1 MRWQGDRV
9 SPSRRLDGKF
19 FSQEGRRVTGSQGRR
34 GLSELPALLSVEQAC
49 ELLGL
54 SRSAGYRAAA
64 AGHIPTIRWG
74 HRLYVPTVR
83 LLELLGVVPE
93 DR

>member
-1 MRWQGDRV
+1 MRWQEDRV
-9 SPSRRLDGKF
+9 SPSRCLDGKL
-19 FSQEGRRVTGSQGRR
+19 SDEGGRVTGPQGRP

-74 HRLYVPTVR
+74 HRLYVPTTR
-83 LLELLGVVPE
+83 LLELLGEVSE
-93 DR
+93 R

>member
-1 MRWQGDRV
+1 MRWQEDRV

-19 FSQEGRRVTGSQGRR
+19 SRKKGDGVIGSQGRPC
-34 GLSELPALLSVEQAC
+34 LFELPALLSVEQAC

-74 HRLYVPTVR
+74 HRLYVPTGR
-83 LLELLGVVPE
+83 LLELLGVAAE
-93 DR
+93 R

>member
-1 MRWQGDRV
+1 MV
-9 SPSRRLDGKF
+9 SCPD
-19 FSQEGRRVTGSQGRR
+19 EGGRVTGSKGHP
-34 GLSELPALLSVEQAC
+34 GLAELPALLNVEQAC

-74 HRLYVPTVR
+74 HRLYVPTTR
-83 LLELLGVVPE
+83 LLELLGVVSE
-93 DR
+93 R

>member
-1 MRWQGDRV
+1 M
-9 SPSRRLDGKF
+9 
-19 FSQEGRRVTGSQGRR
+19 TGSQGRP
-34 GLSELPALLSVEQAC
+34 GLFELPALLSIDQAC

-74 HRLYVPTVR
+74 HRLYVPTAR
-83 LLELLGVVPE
+83 LLQLVGVASE
-93 DR
+93 R

>member
-1 MRWQGDRV
+1 
-9 SPSRRLDGKF
+9 
-19 FSQEGRRVTGSQGRR
+19 VTGSKGHP
-34 GLSELPALLSVEQAC
+34 GLTEFPGLLSIDQAR

-74 HRLYVPTVR
+74 HRLYVPTAR
-83 LLELLGVVPE
+83 LLELLGLVPE

>member
-1 MRWQGDRV
+1 M
-9 SPSRRLDGKF
+9 
-19 FSQEGRRVTGSQGRR
+19 TGPQGRQ
-34 GLSELPALLSVEQAC
+34 GLAERPALLSVEQAC

-74 HRLYVPTVR
+74 YRLYVPTGR
-83 LLELLGVVPE
+83 LLELLGVASE
-93 DR
+93 R

>member
-1 MRWQGDRV
+1 MRWQEDRV
-9 SPSRRLDGKF
+9 SPSRRLDGKLPNH
-19 FSQEGRRVTGSQGRR
+19 EGERVTGPQGRL

-74 HRLYVPTVR
+74 HRLYVPTTR
-83 LLELLGVVPE
+83 LLERLGVVSE
-93 DR
+93 R

>member
-1 MRWQGDRV
+1 M
-9 SPSRRLDGKF
+9 
-19 FSQEGRRVTGSQGRR
+19 TGSQGRPE
-34 GLSELPALLSVEQAC
+34 LFELPALLSIEQAC

-74 HRLYVPTVR
+74 HRLYVPTAR
-83 LLELLGVVPE
+83 LLQLVGVASE
-93 DR
+93 R

>member
-1 MRWQGDRV
+1 MV
-9 SPSRRLDGKF
+9 SCATKGK
-19 FSQEGRRVTGSQGRR
+19 RVTGSQGHP
-34 GLSELPALLSVEQAC
+34 GLSELPALLSVEQAS

-54 SRSAGYRAAA
+54 SRSAGYRAVA

-83 LLELLGVVPE
+83 LLELLGVASE
-93 DR
+93 R

>member
-1 MRWQGDRV
+1 M
-9 SPSRRLDGKF
+9 
-19 FSQEGRRVTGSQGRR
+19 TGSQGRP

-54 SRSAGYRAAA
+54 SRSTGYRAAA

-83 LLELLGVVPE
+83 LLELLGLVPE

>member
-1 MRWQGDRV
+1 MRWQEDKGIAIQT
-9 SPSRRLDGKF
+9 SRWQVA
-19 FSQEGRRVTGSQGRR
+19 QEGGLVTGPQGRP

-74 HRLYVPTVR
+74 HRLYVPTTR
-83 LLELLGVVPE
+83 LLQLLGVVSE
-93 DR
+93 R

>member
-1 MRWQGDRV
+1 MTR
-9 SPSRRLDGKF
+9 
-19 FSQEGRRVTGSQGRR
+19 TQGRP
-34 GLSELPALLSVEQAC
+34 GLSELPGLLSVEQASG
-49 ELLGL
+49 LLGL

-74 HRLYVPTVR
+74 YRLYVPTTR
-83 LLELLGVVPE
+83 LLELLGLVPE